1 MRTPFRFPRTW
12 PALCLALAPGLAAAL
27 TLTEAQALALTH
39 NPSLAH
45 ARLALQAQQAAERQ
59 AGARPNPELGLQVED
74 TRAATRTSTVQLAQT
89 FELGGKR
96 EARVAAA
103 ALAREQASVAL
114 AGREAEL
121 QAEVA
126 AAFHGLL
133 GAQAQRQQAEVT
145 RDLARRARAAAQ
157 LRLQAGKVPPLEAAR
172 AAVAEASAQADL
184 AQAERELQLAQ
195 ARLIAL
201 GIPETQ
207 AASSAQG
214 DVAVLPPVP
223 DEPRLAERLAD
234 APAVR
239 LARLEIARHQALSAG
254 ERARRVPDLTVTVGA
269 KRDAELG
276 RTQAVIGLSLPLPVN
291 DRNTGALLEALR
303 REDQAREALT
313 ATQRQLQLDVAEAR
327 SQWQLSRDQAQ
338 LLGDEALPAA
348 QTAYDTALRGFELGK
363 FSFLDVLDAQRTL
376 AQLRRERLQHLTQA
390 HRAAATLARLLGRP
404 LTLDTPES

>member
-1 MRTPFRFPRTW
+1 MRTLLRLTRRW
-12 PALCLALAPGLAAAL
+12 PALCLALAPGLASSL
-27 TLTEAQALALTH
+27 TLAEAQALALTH
-39 NPSLAH
+39 NPNLAQ

-59 AGARPNPELGLQVED
+59 AGARPNPELGLQLED
-74 TRAATRTSTVQLAQT
+74 TRAATRTGTLQLSQT
-89 FELGGKR
+89 LELGGKR
-96 EARVAAA
+96 EARLAAA
-103 ALAREQASVAL
+103 ALAREQAAVAL

-145 RDLARRARAAAQ
+145 RYLARRARAAAQ

-184 AQAERELQLAQ
+184 AQAERELALAH
-195 ARLIAL
+195 ARLAAL
-201 GIPETQ
+201 GIPDAQ
-207 AASSAQG
+207 AASPAEG
-214 DVAVLPPVP
+214 DVATLPSVP
-223 DEPRLAERLAD
+223 DPQRLAERLAD
-234 APAVR
+234 APVVR
-239 LARLEIARHQALSAG
+239 IARLEMARHQALSAG
-254 ERARRVPDLTVTVGA
+254 ERARRVPDLTVTLGA

-276 RTQAVIGLSLPLPVN
+276 RTQAVIGLSLPLPLN
-291 DRNTGALLEALR
+291 DRNTGALTEALR
-303 REDQAREALT
+303 REDQAREALD
-313 ATQRQLQLDVAEAR
+313 ATQRQLQLEVTEAR
-327 SQWQLSRDQAQ
+327 SQWELSRDQAR
-338 LLGDEALPAA
+338 LLGHEALPAA

-376 AQLRRERLQHLTQA
+376 AQLRRERLQHLIQA